1 MAAAVFSLL
10 GSLLAAAPA
19 GAQHPLVSLPL
30 DDPAYEQLAGLD
42 RQGCAPA
49 RVSPFRPYLSRDVR
63 RALRRAAA
71 DSACTGALLDELSRR
86 FTVAAPAPAPVVR
99 DTLAPDT
106 LAGVAPD
113 LARAIREAQGR
124 DEPGD
129 ESRLSFGAKGTL
141 FVTALGEGEVE
152 PRWLDVR
159 PTSEGTPPLVARLRG
174 RATWDG
180 GPRMTAVMEGF
191 AQSHARNDQT
201 LRARALRRTSGAVG
215 FSEAYLSGAVGNF
228 VLSFGRAHEAWL
240 GRDRESLMLGAH
252 GPPLDRLVAS
262 ISTRRFEARALA
274 ATLDDVVLDTVRG
287 EVPSGVPPQRFYR
300 VLVGHAIVWRPVGAL
315 EVTVGETAVLSRGSR
330 TLDAAYLN
338 PLMLYIVTQNDTGRE
353 SNRDN
358 LTAFGAAR
366 VRVGPAT
373 VTGELLIDDI
383 QIDKADRARTPD
395 QLGWRLEA
403 TTRLPLIRPASATV
417 EYRRLDS
424 YTYMRGDYDAVYQ
437 HFDRPLGS
445 ELGPDADDLRA
456 GGEVWATGR
465 LRLAATVGRWRRGT
479 LRVYQRPGQRA
490 TGNAG
495 RPFPTTGPD
504 AYVQSATTGDLS
516 AQFLSG
522 TIPVTARVGLA
533 RIENVNNTLA
543 GSALYVR
550 AQLTGSYAF
559 RYP

>member
-1 MAAAVFSLL
+1 VAAALVSACA
-10 GSLLAAAPA
+10 LALVAAPA
-19 GAQHPLVSLPL
+19 RAQHPLVSLPL

-49 RVSPFRPYLSRDVR
+49 RVSSFRPYLARDVR
-63 RALRRAAA
+63 RALRRAAG
-71 DSACTGALLDELSRR
+71 DSACRGILLDALSLR
-86 FTVAAPAPAPVVR
+86 FTVARLEPVQVVR

-113 LARAIREAQGR
+113 LARAIREAERR

-129 ESRLSFGAKGTL
+129 ESRLSFGGKGTL
-141 FVTALGEGEVE
+141 VATVLSEGDFE

-159 PTSEGTPPLVARLRG
+159 PTSDGTPPLVAQVRG

-180 GPRMTAVMEGF
+180 GPRMVAVMEGF

-215 FSEAYLSGAVGNF
+215 FSEAYLSGSVGNF

-240 GRDRESLMLGAH
+240 GRGRESLVLGAH

-300 VLVGHAIVWRPVGAL
+300 VLVGHTIVWRPFGAL
-315 EVTVGETAVLSRGSR
+315 ELSAGETAVLSRGSR

-366 VRVGPAT
+366 VRLGPAT
-373 VTGELLIDDI
+373 ITGELMVDDI

-395 QLGWRLEA
+395 QLGWRVEA
-403 TTRLPLIRPASATV
+403 TSRLPLIRPASATL

-445 ELGPDADDLRA
+445 ELGPDADDLRV
-456 GGEVWATGR
+456 GGEVWATGG
-465 LRLAATVGRWRRGT
+465 LRFAATVGRWRRGT
-479 LRVYQRPGQRA
+479 LRVYERPGQRA

-495 RPFPTTGPD
+495 RPFPTTAPGQ
-504 AYVQSATTGDLS
+504 YVQSATTGDLV
-516 AQFLSG
+516 AQLLSG
-522 TIPVTARVGLA
+522 RVPLTARLGLA

-543 GSALYVR
+543 ASALYVR